1 MWKCWQISIR
11 GVIFSQ
17 LSGSA
22 ILNKKEQTEDIIN
35 KIKENNN
42 KEKNE
47 KKEVKKPKED
57 IMEETTYEFEYDQME
72 DE

>member
-1 MWKCWQISIR
+1 MNKHIKT
-11 GVIFSQ
+11 
-17 LSGSA
+17 
-22 ILNKKEQTEDIIN
+22 KKEQTEDIIN

-57 IMEETTYEFEYDQME
+57 IKEETTYEFEYDQME